1 MYESYR
7 VPKELLMKPIIKSI
21 PIMKTNWNIPDIDI
35 KSISELNFDGYARDY
50 GQKIEEYLINLF
62 KQFGVKKED
71 IFSRVTARRNGDR
84 FEKDIYIDEWYAF
97 TLKSTTEF
105 DFSSEM
111 KANISIIP
119 YRRNI

>member
-7 VPKELLMKPIIKSI
+7 APKELLMKPIIKSI

-35 KSISELNFDGYARDY
+35 KSISELNFDGSVRDY

-71 IFSRVTARRNGDR
+71 ILSRVTARRNGDR
-84 FEKDIYIDEWYAF
+84 FEKDIYIDGWYAF

>member
-35 KSISELNFDGYARDY
+35 KSISELNFDGSVRDY

-71 IFSRVTARRNGDR
+71 ILSRVTARRNGDR
-84 FEKDIYIDEWYAF
+84 FEKDIYIDGWYAF

>member
-21 PIMKTNWNIPDIDI
+21 PIMKTNRNIPDIDI
-35 KSISELNFDGYARDY
+35 KSISELNFDGYVRDY

-71 IFSRVTARRNGDR
+71 ILSRVTARRNGDR
-84 FEKDIYIDEWYAF
+84 FEKDIYIDGWYAF

>member
-1 MYESYR
+1 MYDYHKPSR
-7 VPKELLMKPIIKSI
+7 ELLIKPIIKEIPVIKSCRKFPDVDIASI
-21 PIMKTNWNIPDIDI
+21 PEIHI
-35 KSISELNFDGYARDY
+35 EECAREY
-50 GQKIEEYLINLF
+50 GKKVEEYLINLF
-62 KQFGVKKED
+62 EQFGVKKED
-71 IFSRVTARRNGDR
+71 ILFRVTARVNRDQ
-84 FEKDIYIDEWYAF
+84 FEKDIYIDGWYAF

>member
-71 IFSRVTARRNGDR
+71 IL
-84 FEKDIYIDEWYAF
+84 Y
-97 TLKSTTEF
+97 
-105 DFSSEM
+105 
-111 KANISIIP
+111 
-119 YRRNI
+119 